1 MNHLVAQ
8 AYGAIVETEE
18 AYQLVQ
24 KLADTDRGDLHQ
36 AAQRL
41 PQNAHSFRIDNII

>member
-24 KLADTDRGDLHQ
+24 ELADADRGDLHW
-36 AAQRL
+36 AAQCL
-41 PQNAHSFRIDNII
+41 PQHTH

>member
-18 AYQLVQ
+18 AYELVQ
-24 KLADTDRGDLHQ
+24 KLADADRGDLPR

-41 PQNAHSFRIDNII
+41 PQHTR